1 MVGNFNSAQIGWMKN
16 LTSIVRLSRSN
27 IYSQVK
33 NGAFPP
39 PILLGK
45 RCVGWLQSDIEE
57 WAASKRSTITQ
68 NGREKVEASHG

>member
-1 MVGNFNSAQIGWMKN
+1 MVGNFNSAQIWRMKN
-16 LTSIVRLSRSN
+16 LISIVRLSRSN